1 MKLHALCAMMTALTW
16 GVKAMSSNR
25 RGVRGNLTDPR
36 EGQSKHFC
44 ARGPPGE
51 FGTILAEK
59 ANLTVSKANEGTL
72 TISGPSVAKI
82 RILADRPVRMSE
94 SVDTAIFIK
103 QFKQTF
109 STSAPNAVLS
119 GIAEGG
125 ELRDVTIVLESAE
138 YFAQPTIPPFV
149 TFAWKSDDEK
159 IDQNLELKSASL
171 FIDSFRIPS
180 CIAED
185 PKAFFE
191 NTFCRNMVYDLAP
204 ESAAER
210 RRWGGPP
217 KEGGLVE
224 CRKYTQHSC
233 SKTREFFGAADG
245 SGKYTQACTAAA
257 DKVCPDIGG
266 NFPPEVATQIFDR
279 KTLTVD
285 QFCKSRGFGNPC
297 PGLYG

>member
-171 FIDSFRIPS
+171 FIDSFRGPS
-180 CIAED
+180 CMKEH
-185 PKAFFE
+185 PKAYFE
-191 NTFCRNMVYDLAP
+191 HEFCSWMVEHRRP
-204 ESAAER
+204 KPAAELR
-210 RRWGGPP
+210 LEKPP
-217 KEGGLVE
+217 ANDGFQAE
-224 CRKYTQHSC
+224 CHFYITGTCKWT
-233 SKTREFFGAADG
+233 EEDFGRSIG
-245 SGKYTQACTAAA
+245 QACTEAA
-257 DKVCPDIGG
+257 DKVCQDFQKD
-266 NFPPEVATQIFDR
+266 FPPAVVIQIFDR
-279 KTLTVD
+279 KALTVG
-285 QFCKSRGFGNPC
+285 QFCKARGYGNPC
-297 PGLYG
+297 